1 MFNQIVLISQ
11 IGRLELHSKQGAQAM
26 EVKEDLI
33 LREQSGAALVIAL
46 IMIIILTLI
55 GLASTFTSTFEIK
68 LSGNKRGSTDA
79 FYTAEGGA
87 QSVLANPAN
96 FVSDSWP
103 LVPNSSTLPTNL
115 WNESIDKKL
124 TSPTVSLPTGVNF
137 AFPPQVTLY
146 HTTLTGAPRNLGY
159 GATGSLNYQY
169 YIVDSIGRDQKIDWG
184 IIGSIGSSCQ
194 LREKI
199 VRLLPAP

>member
-1 MFNQIVLISQ
+1 
-11 IGRLELHSKQGAQAM
+11 M

-87 QSVLANPAN
+87 QSVLANVAN
-96 FVSDSWP
+96 FAVTGSWTA
-103 LVPNSSTLPTNL
+103 VPNSSTLPTNL
-115 WNESIDKKL
+115 WNQSIDSKL
-124 TSPTVSLPTGVNF
+124 PADPATSLPAGVFF
-137 AFPPQVTLY
+137 AVAPQVTVY

-169 YIVDSIGRDQKIDWG
+169 YIVDSTGRDQKIDWG